1 MNLYSM
7 LQKREAAGKPLRV
20 GLIGAGK
27 FGAMYL
33 AQVPKTPGIHLAGIA
48 DLSPA
53 GARANLERVGWL
65 PETCA
70 APSLDAAFRQ
80 RRTHVGDDW
89 EALVAH
95 PGIDIIIEATGNPVA
110 AVSHVLAAFRNGKHV
125 VNVTVEADCMCGPL
139 LARRAEQA
147 GVVYSLAYG
156 DQPAL
161 ICDLVDWARTAGFSV
176 VAAGRGHKWL
186 PHFAQS
192 TPETVW
198 GYYGLTPEQA
208 RSGGLNA
215 KMFNS
220 FLDGSK
226 PSIETA
232 AVCNATGLAAPP
244 GGLTYPPASVD
255 DIARVCR
262 PISEGG
268 VLHAKGQV
276 EVISSLEQDGR
287 VIPYDI
293 RFGVFVVFEGETEY
307 VRNCFK
313 EYMVRT
319 DPSGRYAC
327 MYKRWH
333 LIGLEAGISVAS
345 AGLRR
350 EPTGCATGFRADA
363 VATAKRNLLAG
374 EVLDGE
380 GGYTVHGRLMPAAAS
395 LALGALPLGLAH
407 NVKMLRP
414 VAAGETVRWSD
425 VAIDASG
432 EAVKFRREMESL
444 FAPQNPAAA
453 VRL

>member
-7 LQKREAAGKPLRV
+7 LQKREAEGRPLHV

-53 GARANLERVGWL
+53 NARTNLDRVGWA
-65 PETCA
+65 PETYS
-70 APSLDAAFRQ
+70 APTLDAAFRD
-80 RRTHVGDDW
+80 RRTHVGEDW

-95 PGIDIIIEATGNPVA
+95 PAIDIIIEATGNPVA
-110 AVSHVLAAFRNGKHV
+110 AVSHALAAFRNGKHV

-139 LARRAEQA
+139 LARRAEEA

-161 ICDLVDWARTAGFSV
+161 ICDLVDWARAAGFSV

-208 RSGGLNA
+208 RAGGLNA

-255 DIARVCR
+255 DIPFVCR

-268 VLHAKGQV
+268 VLHQKGQV
-276 EVISSLEQDGR
+276 EVISSLEKDGR

-307 VRNCFK
+307 VRNCFR

-345 AGLRR
+345 VGLRR

-363 VATAKRNLLAG
+363 VATARRNLKAG

-380 GGYTVHGRLMPAAAS
+380 GGYTVRGKLMPAADS
-395 LALGALPLGLAH
+395 LAMGALPLGLAH
-407 NVKMLRP
+407 NAKMARP
-414 VAAGETVRWSD
+414 VAAGQPLRWSD
-425 VAIDASG
+425 VAIDATG
-432 EAVKFRREMESL
+432 EAVKFRREMESQ
-444 FAPQNPAAA
+444 FAPGSQRVA
-453 VRL
+453 